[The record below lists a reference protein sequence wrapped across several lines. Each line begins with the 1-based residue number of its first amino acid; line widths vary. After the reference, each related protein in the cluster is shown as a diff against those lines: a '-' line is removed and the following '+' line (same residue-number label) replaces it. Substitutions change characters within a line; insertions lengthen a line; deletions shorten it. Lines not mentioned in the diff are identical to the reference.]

1 MNSSQRPPQG
11 QFLLIDVFKA
21 IAAQVIVFHHLSI
34 YGPISREALSL
45 NGWAQ
50 WLSDYGRFAVQIFLV
65 LGGYLAMMI
74 LPRLLDKDGLLKTL
88 VNRYL
93 RLVPTFI
100 VAMLLTVIAA
110 FITRHYLRE
119 DFVGNPETWGQILS
133 HLFLLHGVLNIDSIS
148 AGAWYIAI
156 DWQLYATLAILITL
170 FGRTQRLVLVLL
182 VLMCAGLFYF
192 SQFEYF
198 DDWMIYFIGSYGLG
212 VIAFLISDRGDQSLA
227 RLSKGAGYLM
237 VVLLTVSLFMGAG
250 AKVLVALL
258 IFLVLLIS
266 NLKVLEFNF
275 TPQSRWI
282 QIIKWFSQRSYC
294 MFLIHYP
301 FILLFNAM
309 YENFNLSRYGISA
322 ILMCVVWVVSLISAN
337 YLYEWVEKQSRRL
350 QLN

>member
-1 MNSSQRPPQG
+1 MNSSQRPPQV

-34 YGPISREALSL
+34 YGPISREAISL

-65 LGGYLAMMI
+65 LGGYLAMMT
-74 LPRLLDKDGLLKTL
+74 LPKLLDRDRLLKTL
-88 VNRYL
+88 INRYL
-93 RLVPTFI
+93 RLVPTFM
-100 VAMLLTVIAA
+100 VAMILTIIAA
-110 FITRHYLRE
+110 FITRYYLTE
-119 DFVGNPETWGQILS
+119 DFVGERETWAQILS

-170 FGRTQRLVLVLL
+170 FGRTQHLVLVLL
-182 VLMCAGLFYF
+182 VMMFSGLFYF

-212 VIAFLISDRGDQSLA
+212 VIAFLISDRGNQTLA
-227 RLSKGAGYLM
+227 RLSKVAGYLM

-250 AKVLVALL
+250 AKTIVALM

-266 NLKVLEFNF
+266 DFNIF
-275 TPQSRWI
+275 EINITHSSRGVKL
-282 QIIKWFSQRSYC
+282 IKWVSQRSYC
-294 MFLIHYP
+294 LFLVHYP

-309 YENFNLSRYGISA
+309 YEKFNLSTYGIST
-322 ILMCVVWVVSLISAN
+322 ILICVVWVVSLIAAN
-337 YLYEWVEKQSRRL
+337 YLYEWVEKPSRRL
-350 QLN
+350 QLK